1 MAIFWRVP
9 SNGGQIQVGYKKT
22 LFSTNISLHRVLST
36 MRPSTVIKQRRRT
49 VAYWSHSSL
58 EFVCN
63 LIQLLATI
71 RLGWVNCR
79 KCHMLLT
86 RLMPC
91 RFNVTFIMQ
100 EHGLLWFLFYHFF
113 SRRTINWRNSLSLEN
128 IYISS
133 VSCFKQEF
141 SYRKQIERQLRT
153 QYFDGINSNPVTLK
167 SRIRVTQGLTSSKT
181 SNLQLLLVLKLLRIQ
196 KDNVR
201 CSRSVPGS
209 FCGAIWLTDLLAIS
223 IVLKRDL

>member
-1 MAIFWRVP
+1 
-9 SNGGQIQVGYKKT
+9 
-22 LFSTNISLHRVLST
+22 
-36 MRPSTVIKQRRRT
+36 